1 MVRIANMKLSHKFL
15 ITMVASVVLAIAVTA
30 TLCLYEMR
38 TVLVAKAGQDM
49 EARMKTFLDLLE
61 QKGSALSLE
70 GGKLKIGAYVING
83 NNDLPD
89 KIKVL
94 FGGAATIFMG
104 DERVSTNVMK
114 ADGGR
119 AIGTKLTGPAYESV
133 IKQSKPYRGEA
144 DILGIPYFTAYD
156 PLKNT
161 AGEVIGILYVGE
173 KQAEYLAVYDRLKLL
188 IIALAAL
195 IAGALSLFSL
205 YVVRRAL
212 QPMQGMVAILKN
224 IAEGDG
230 NLLVRLNINQHDE
243 VGEAAGHFDTFVN
256 KLAHVVRGVMN
267 VSHAVAAQSSQL
279 SATIQ
284 QLSQGTTE
292 QAASAEEASSSVEEM
307 NATIRQN
314 ADNAQQTEKI
324 AMKSSADAAESGRA
338 VSEAVRAM
346 KEIAAKISIIEE
358 ISRQTNLLALNAAIE
373 AARAGEHGRGFAV
386 VAAEV
391 RKLAE
396 RSRVAAAEI
405 SQLSGT
411 SVQVAERAGAMLAK
425 LVPDIQKTAELVQEI
440 NAASKEQ
447 TMGSD
452 QINVAIQQLNQV
464 IQHNA
469 GAAEEM
475 SATAEELT
483 AQAEQ
488 LQAGISHFKVDA
500 GAQQAE
506 HPQKTKFSNALNI
519 ESGLKIQSIR
529 PVPASPSLK
538 KNNGNV
544 RPEELFTAQ
553 SKKPSPLHPLRTS
566 GVSYNMAQG
575 GSDARDAEFEKF

>member
-1 MVRIANMKLSHKFL
+1 MSSLANMKLSHKFL
-15 ITMVASVVLAIAVTA
+15 ITMIASVFLAIAA
-30 TLCLYEMR
+30 TSVLCLYEMR

-49 EARMKTFLDLLE
+49 EARLKTFHDLLE
-61 QKGSALSLE
+61 QKGTVMTLE
-70 GGKLKIGAYVING
+70 AGKLKVGDYVING

-89 KIKVL
+89 KIKLL

-119 AIGTKLTGPAYESV
+119 AIGTKLVGPAYEAV
-133 IKQSKPYRGEA
+133 IRQGRQYRGEA
-144 DILGIPYFTAYD
+144 DILGVPYFTAYD
-156 PLKNT
+156 PLKSAT
-161 AGEVIGILYVGE
+161 GEVIGILYVGE
-173 KQAEYLAVYDRLKLL
+173 RQDEYLAVYDRLKIL
-188 IIALAAL
+188 IIGLAAA
-195 IAGALSLFSL
+195 IAVFLSLFAL
-205 YVVRRAL
+205 YVVKRAL
-212 QPMQGMVAILKN
+212 QPMQGMVAILKD

-230 NLLVRLNINQHDE
+230 NLSVRLNINQHDE
-243 VGEAAGHFDTFVN
+243 VGEAARHFDRFVE
-256 KLAHVVRGVMN
+256 KLAHVVRDVMD
-267 VSHAVAAQSSQL
+267 VSQSVSAQSRQL

-307 NATIRQN
+307 NATIKQN

-324 AMKSSADAAESGRA
+324 AMKSSVDAAESGKA
-338 VSEAVRAM
+338 VSEAVAAM
-346 KEIAAKISIIEE
+346 KEIASKISIIEE
-358 ISRQTNLLALNAAIE
+358 IARQTNLLALNAAIE
-373 AARAGEHGRGFAV
+373 AARAGEHGKGFAV

-396 RSRVAAAEI
+396 RSQSAAAEI
-405 SQLSGT
+405 SHLSGT

-464 IQHNA
+464 IQQNA

-475 SATAEELT
+475 SATAEELS

-488 LQAGISHFKVDA
+488 LQDGISHFKVEEGGHKTGEWKSFRQA
-500 GAQQAE
+500 PFGVGARINGPRPMPA
-506 HPQKTKFSNALNI
+506 SAALTRGNGDGWVGDLAN
-519 ESGLKIQSIR
+519 GLKGKA
-529 PVPASPSLK
+529 PA
-538 KNNGNV
+538 
-544 RPEELFTAQ
+544 
-553 SKKPSPLHPLRTS
+553 LHPARPA
-566 GVSYNMAQG
+566 GVVLNMSAENR
-575 GSDARDAEFEKF
+575 DARDDEFEKY